1 MAKTRAR
8 RRAAVVAVMAALLW
22 LCGCPPKSALQPAW
36 NSSRLDFGQGQLV
49 VDLRVRWV
57 AVGDAHGALIKT
69 PEGAEAYLRVFNCSH
84 GSKHIRDELRSA
96 LRSRLLSA
104 EFVRRGA
111 VFAFRWQERS
121 KQRKVHWTAVKRHGP
136 LVIAVSSETIP
147 LDDVVEITQRAQ
159 LVVPVPYL
167 QSCLP
172 LCGEPGSKCKAGGGD
187 DNG

>member
-1 MAKTRAR
+1 
-8 RRAAVVAVMAALLW
+8 MAALLW

-96 LRSRLLSA
+96 LRSNSSRTAASA
-104 EFVRRGA
+104 ANIIGAWVGAAGPGLTTGCSPVDATAAGVAPPSRRA
-111 VFAFRWQERS
+111 S
-121 KQRKVHWTAVKRHGP
+121 
-136 LVIAVSSETIP
+136 
-147 LDDVVEITQRAQ
+147 
-159 LVVPVPYL
+159 
-167 QSCLP
+167 
-172 LCGEPGSKCKAGGGD
+172 
-187 DNG
+187 